1 MLVYSALGKIS
12 AAVYNIYEERETA
25 MKNNSKSGALLTPK
39 EIVAELDRYIVGQD
53 EAKKS
58 VAIALRNRWRRQMV
72 EGPIKNEILPANIL
86 MIGPTGVGKTEISR
100 RLAALAGAPFVKVEA
115 SKFTEVGY
123 VGRDV
128 ESMIRDLVDIAVA
141 QVRDEHEKEVRVQA
155 MKNVEE
161 RLLDLLT
168 PKRPKRRET
177 EPERDKE
184 RTDRIRKKIES
195 QLDSGLLDD
204 RKIEIEVPE
213 SIMPTVEIFSPMGM
227 EEMGLNISEM
237 FEGMIPKRTK
247 SRTVTVSEARK
258 ILLPM
263 EINNLID
270 HDKII
275 DSALARAQE
284 TGIIFIDEIDK
295 IVARGSGGAGP
306 DVSREGVQRD
316 LLPVIEGCNVATK
329 YGMVRTDHILFIGAG
344 AFHGTSPSDLIPE
357 LQGRLPIRVELNSL
371 TAKDFIR
378 ILVEP
383 ENSLIKQYEALMSAE
398 GVRLKFSDGA
408 IKEIAN
414 IADKVNASAEN
425 IGARRL
431 HTVMTTLLEDIM
443 FEAPEKTGKE
453 IKLTQTTVRTKLKD
467 IVADEDLTKYIL

>member
-58 VAIALRNRWRRQMV
+58 VAIALRNRRRRQMG

-168 PKRPKRRET
+168 PKRPKRREA